1 MNTRAMTMTTTLA
14 LGIMLTTASESFG
27 QHRTSTLTTRRGGT
41 VTTTVD
47 GDRSD
52 GSVGA
57 QRVVTGTD
65 GRSAAASRSTTVQD
79 GTIVHQGSETGFN
92 GRTASRQ
99 DVYAPGSSSHSR
111 TGRLGQSRS
120 WARRW

>member
-1 MNTRAMTMTTTLA
+1 MNTRAMTIAGALV
-14 LGIMLTTASESFG
+14 LGIMLATASESFG
-27 QHRTSTLTTRRGGT
+27 QHRTSTLTTHRGGT

-47 GDRSD
+47 RDRSD

-57 QRVVTGTD
+57 QRVVTGPN
-65 GRSAAASRSTTVQD
+65 GRTAAASRSTTVQD
-79 GTIVHQGSETGFN
+79 GTIVHQRSETGFN

-111 TGRLGQSRS
+111 TGRLGHSRS